1 MKQTNAYNDYAFEQ
15 IEAFL
20 CDLINSDE
28 VGSADIAMELNK
40 IIAEL
45 EEYHA
50 KKLNKIRDLRAA
62 MFNATTK
69 TITRDTREVL
79 YEDIIS
85 SGSVDL
91 IP

>member
-15 IEAFL
+15 IDAFL
-20 CDLINSDE
+20 SDLINSDE
-28 VGSADIAMELNK
+28 VGSADIAMEINK
-40 IIAEL
+40 MTAEL

-62 MFNATTK
+62 MFNATAK
-69 TITRDTREVL
+69 TTTRDTREVL

-85 SGSVDL
+85 SGSIDFL
-91 IP
+91 S